1 MTTPTPPQQSTAH
14 GIAIP
19 PGRATLGRAGR
30 DSLRHDLVPA
40 AVAMLIVVVVVSA
53 IGMGLTALI
62 TGVAGFFGG

>member
-1 MTTPTPPQQSTAH
+1 MSTPTPTQRTTAH
-14 GIAIP
+14 GIPITS
-19 PGRATLGRAGR
+19 GRAPQGRAGH
-30 DSLRHDLVPA
+30 DSLRHDLAPA